1 MTVIK
6 GNNKSYFTRP
16 GSGQVSDS
24 ESLHL
29 GSASASDTESLSNE
43 SVAPSRLF
51 RTLPSK
57 SNQSEEPVNL
67 KRSSGKRKV
76 RRYQNRCLL
85 QTLLEEEDE
94 NTLVVIV
101 NPYKSPFARLLE
113 DASAMKYWNNF
124 IEKSDQEQADII
136 NAFSQQY
143 HKEKS
148 KSDIVIQDNKP
159 PLGKVSSL
167 VKRTLK
173 NKKNLSMESVQNCEI
188 EMLEF
193 FKTSPQDVYVKSP
206 PSSFDRL
213 LLKAIAHYHGLQIKC
228 VAPSDEN
235 VKPCIEIFNMKEK
248 WVPANCFLTDFIH
261 QLR

>member
-16 GSGQVSDS
+16 GSAQVSDS

-29 GSASASDTESLSNE
+29 GSASASDAESLSNE
-43 SVAPSRLF
+43 PVGPSRLF
-51 RTLPSK
+51 HTLVPK
-57 SNQSEEPVNL
+57 TNQSEEPVNL

-94 NTLVVIV
+94 SSLVII
-101 NPYKSPFARLLE
+101 NSHKSPFARLLE
-113 DASAMKYWNNF
+113 DTSAMKYWNNF

-148 KSDIVIQDNKP
+148 KSDIVIQNNKP
-159 PLGKVSSL
+159 PLGRVSSL

-173 NKKNLSMESVQNCEI
+173 TKKNLSMESVQNCEI

-193 FKTSPQDVYVKSP
+193 FEASPQDVYVKSP
-206 PSSFDRL
+206 TSSFDRL

-228 VAPSDEN
+228 VAPSGEN
-235 VKPCIEIFNMKEK
+235 LKPCIEIFNMKEK